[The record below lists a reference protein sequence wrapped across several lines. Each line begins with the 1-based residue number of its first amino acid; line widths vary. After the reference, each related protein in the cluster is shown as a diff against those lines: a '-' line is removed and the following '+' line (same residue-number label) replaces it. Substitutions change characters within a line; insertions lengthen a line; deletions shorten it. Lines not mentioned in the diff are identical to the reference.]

1 MDAFVFYV
9 HADNP
14 VDNLTTE
21 QIRGIYSG
29 AITDWKE
36 VGTPESRKI
45 VAYQRRPKGE
55 KSPFY
60 QLMGG
65 TPVMEPPKSP
75 YWEGFA
81 RIGYRPADYRNS
93 KGAIGYSNRFYATEL
108 LRDKKIKLLSI
119 DGVAPTDENIRSGA
133 YPFGKKMYMVT
144 GRTPGSDD
152 PRRGNVRKFMDY
164 ILSPEGQK
172 LVEDTGYVPL
182 GKTAE
187 NH

>member
-29 AITDWKE
+29 AITDWTE
-36 VGTPESRKI
+36 VGAPESRKI
-45 VAYQRRPKGE
+45 VAYQRRYSIQFG
-55 KSPFY
+55 

-65 TPVMEPPKSP
+65 TPLMEPPKTP

-81 RIGYRPADYRNS
+81 RIGYEPADYRNS

-108 LRDKKIKLLSI
+108 LRKKQIKLLSL

-133 YPFGKKMYMVT
+133 YPFGKTMYMVT
-144 GRTPGSDD
+144 GRNPGSDD
-152 PRRGNVRKFMDY
+152 PRCGNVRKFMDY